1 MDNMTNDYKES
12 LTAMRQHL
20 HQYPETA
27 HQEKKTAQYLLDFLG
42 QFNPDKLISGIG
54 GHGIAAIYNGK
65 TEGPAVLIRCELDGL
80 PIKEESRSEHRSVHE
95 GMAHLCGHDG
105 HMTMVA
111 GLAPLLSVSR
121 PQSGSVI
128 MLFQPAEETGEGADR
143 VLSDEKFKHIQPDY
157 VFALHNLPG
166 FRESSVITRNGVF
179 ASASK
184 GLIIELEGA
193 SSHAGH
199 PEGGNNPAVAAA
211 QLVQSVLTIPQ
222 KHLSMHDAAL
232 ITPIHMRV
240 GQSAFGTSPG
250 DGVVMFTIR
259 AHSNASMETMEKE
272 ILHQVKHIAKTHN
285 LSYQFRWIEPFEAVV
300 NDPGC
305 VEVIE
310 KCAADLDL
318 EVVHK
323 EIPFPWSEDFGV
335 FTNNYKG
342 ALFGLGAG
350 EKTPQLHNENYDFP
364 DQLLE
369 KGTMMFYRV
378 IDELLNTD
386 SKN

>member
-1 MDNMTNDYKES
+1 MNNMTKDYKES
-12 LTAMRQHL
+12 LIAMRRHL

-27 HQEKKTAQYLLDFLG
+27 HEEKQTAGYILEFLG
-42 QFNPDKLISGIG
+42 QFNPDKLISEIG
-54 GHGIAAIYNGK
+54 GHGIAAVYNGK
-65 TEGPAVLIRCELDGL
+65 NKGPSVLIRCELDGL
-80 PIKEESRSEHRSVHE
+80 PIKEVSKLEHRSTHE
-95 GMAHLCGHDG
+95 GKGHLCGHDG

-121 PQSGSVI
+121 PVSGSVI
-128 MLFQPAEETGEGADR
+128 LLFQPAEETGQGAEQ
-143 VLSDEKFKHIQPDY
+143 VLSDEKFQQFQPDY

-166 FRESSVITRNGVF
+166 FRESAVITRKGVF

-184 GLIIELEGA
+184 GLIIGLEGA

-211 QLVQSVLTIPQ
+211 QLLESALTIPQ
-222 KHLSMHDAAL
+222 KKLSMHDAAL

-240 GQSAFGTSPG
+240 GQPAFGTSPG

-259 AHSNASMETMEKE
+259 AHSNASMEIMEKE
-272 ILHQVKHIAKTHN
+272 ILHQVKHIARAHN
-285 LSYQFRWIEPFEAVV
+285 LSWNYNWIEPFEAVV
-300 NDPGC
+300 NEESC
-305 VEVIE
+305 VDVIE
-310 KCAADLDL
+310 KCASELDL
-318 EVVHK
+318 EVIQK

-335 FTNNYKG
+335 FTSKYKG

-350 EKTPQLHNENYDFP
+350 MDTPQLHNEDYDFP
-364 DQLLE
+364 DVLLE
-369 KGTMMFYRV
+369 KGTMMFYTI
-378 IDELLNTD
+378 IDELLNTK

>member
-1 MDNMTNDYKES
+1 MDNMTKDYKES
-12 LTAMRQHL
+12 LIAMRRHL

-27 HQEKKTAQYLLDFLG
+27 HQEEKTAQYLLDFLG

-54 GHGIAAIYNGK
+54 GYGIAAIYNGK
-65 TEGPAVLIRCELDGL
+65 NMGPAVLIRCELDGL
-80 PIKEESRSEHRSVHE
+80 PIKEESRLEHRSVYE
-95 GMAHLCGHDG
+95 NKGHLCGHDG

-128 MLFQPAEETGEGADR
+128 LLFQPAEETGEGAAR
-143 VLSDEKFKHIQPDY
+143 VLADEKFRHIQPDY

-166 FRESSVITRNGVF
+166 FPESTVITRSGVF

-184 GLIIELEGA
+184 GIVVELEGA

-240 GQSAFGTSPG
+240 GQPAFGTSPG

-259 AHSNASMETMEKE
+259 AHSNAALATLEKE
-272 ILHQVKHIAKTHN
+272 ILHQVKHIAGAHN
-285 LSYQFRWIEPFEAVV
+285 LSYQYRWIEPFEAVV
-300 NDPGC
+300 NDPAC
-305 VEVIE
+305 VATIE
-310 KCAADLDL
+310 KCAADLEL
-318 EVVHK
+318 EVIRK

-335 FTNNYKG
+335 FTHKYKG

-369 KGTMMFYRV
+369 KGTMMFYRI
-378 IDELLNTD
+378 IDELLNTEGTR
-386 SKN
+386 

>member
-1 MDNMTNDYKES
+1 MDNMTKDYKES
-12 LTAMRQHL
+12 LIAMRRHL

-27 HQEKKTAQYLLDFLG
+27 HQEEKTAQYLLDFLG
-42 QFNPDKLISGIG
+42 QFNPDNLISGIG

-65 TEGPAVLIRCELDGL
+65 NKGPAVLIRCELDGL
-80 PIKEESRSEHRSVHE
+80 PIKEDSRLEHRSVYE
-95 GMAHLCGHDG
+95 NKGHLCGHDG

-128 MLFQPAEETGEGADR
+128 LLFQPAEETGEGADR
-143 VLSDEKFKHIQPDY
+143 VLSDEKFGHIQPDY

-166 FRESSVITRNGVF
+166 FPESAVITRNGVF

-211 QLVQSVLTIPQ
+211 QLVQSMLTIPQ

-240 GQSAFGTSPG
+240 GQPAFGTSPG

-259 AHSNASMETMEKE
+259 AHSNASLETMEKE
-272 ILHQVKHIAKTHN
+272 ILHQVKHIARAHN
-285 LSYQFRWIEPFEAVV
+285 LSYRFRWIEPFEAVV

-310 KCAADLDL
+310 KCAADLEL
-318 EVVHK
+318 EVIHK

-335 FTNNYKG
+335 FTNKYKG
-342 ALFGLGAG
+342 ALFGMGAG

-369 KGTMMFYRV
+369 KGTMMFYRI
-378 IDELLNTD
+378 IDALLNTD
-386 SKN
+386 SKK